1 VYYFLIFSILF
12 SFSSIAEESSSQREL
27 TQDLRESLIL
37 GPVDIKDVLKLG
49 GIYENSGELKNAI
62 KVYLFGIKKLHSS
75 SWKDIKKLDE
85 LNEIMIDLK
94 EPSQESLLLAFKVG
108 ILYYD
113 LYLTDS
119 SSEEFS
125 TRILDTASKYFLICE
140 FFKFNEPKTKY
151 FLGMIYKEYGNY
163 KKASLSFLKS
173 WELYSKSKK
182 IDKDLEQ
189 KFELLLG
196 ESLLNYGYLD
206 IGLAFL
212 RSAYYYKNGNRY
224 LQSYAKE
231 YLNEFK
237 GSSVGGS
244 VSFLVGNDSNVLIGN
259 SVGTETIKT
268 SNFTSKGASLFLSHA
283 PSYSS
288 VYNFSVGLAE
298 ELYTESSLKDN
309 DSRNLSFTT
318 SWDYRKFDKMVIS
331 TRYVFSKNY
340 SRPRTDEEFEADYDF
355 HELSPIF
362 KFFKKRNH
370 FTLSLPFSRSRYRTG
385 AQLDKVGIIGSYSY
399 LSFSKYWNPA
409 ARLELS
415 SEEEDVG
422 FEKSKLLTIGLSNNL
437 EIFESIS
444 ISLDLSIEK
453 KTNSDSGLGY
463 SERVFEISGFY
474 SFEKLEGLSIEG
486 SLSSESNSSEEVTS
500 DSRIK
505 TSFGLSYF
513 L

>member
-1 VYYFLIFSILF
+1 MYYLLIFSILF
-12 SFSSIAEESSSQREL
+12 SFSGIAEESSPQEEL
-27 TQDLRESLIL
+27 VQELKESLNL
-37 GPVDIKDVLKLG
+37 GPVDIKDIIKLG
-49 GIYENSGELKNAI
+49 GIYENGGELKKAI

-75 SWKDIKKLDE
+75 SWKEIKKLDE
-85 LNEIMIDLK
+85 LNEIMVDLK
-94 EPSQESLLLAFKVG
+94 QPSKDALLLAFKVG
-108 ILYYD
+108 TLYYD
-113 LYLTDS
+113 LYLTNT

-140 FFKFNEPKTKY
+140 YFKFSEAKTKY

-163 KKASLSFLKS
+163 KKASISFLKS
-173 WELYSKSKK
+173 WELYSKNKK

-196 ESLLNYGYLD
+196 ESFLNYGYMD

-212 RSAYYYKNGNRY
+212 RAAYYHKNGNRY

-244 VSFLVGNDSNVLIGN
+244 ISFLVGNDSNVLIGN
-259 SVGTETIKT
+259 SIGTESVKA
-268 SNFTSKGASLFLSHA
+268 SRFSSKGASLFLSHA

-288 VYNFSVGLAE
+288 LYNFSLGFSE
-298 ELYTESSLKDN
+298 ELYSENSLKDN

-318 SWDYRKFDKMVIS
+318 SWDYRKFDKMILT

-340 SRPRTDEEFEADYDF
+340 SRPRVDEEFEADYDF

-362 KFFKKRNH
+362 KFFKKRNQYI
-370 FTLSLPFSRSRYRTG
+370 LSLPFSRSRYQSG
-385 AQLDKVGIIGSYSY
+385 GQLDKYGVSGAYRY
-399 LSFSKYWNPA
+399 LSFSKYWNPE
-409 ARLELS
+409 ARLDIS
-415 SEEEDVG
+415 VEEEDVG
-422 FEKSKLLTIGLSNNL
+422 FENSKVVTIGISNNL
-437 EIFESIS
+437 EIFEGIS
-444 ISLDLSIEK
+444 ITLDLSIEK
-453 KTNSDSGLGY
+453 KSNADTSLGY
-463 SERVFEISGFY
+463 SERIFEVSGYY
-474 SFEKLEGLSIEG
+474 SFEKLDGLSIEG
-486 SLSSESNSSEEVTS
+486 SLSSESISSTGSTS